1 MKWSFASVGLIMLGL
16 FGIVII
22 MLFNDITVSNEQDYY
37 TLKYATEA
45 SMLESV
51 DVAYYRL
58 TGEIKISQEK
68 FVENFTRRFTET
80 STFGQGNYGINFYQI
95 LEYPAKVSLEI
106 YDKTSGY
113 NIYTYDSEVNTT
125 QPNIINRLSAI
136 LDADLVDLDT
146 NGYVTVAESEYFG
159 KITESSND
167 CHKIE
172 EVVVGKR
179 KDNGKSVYRCIKYD
193 DGGVLFIDSD
203 NKIVRLGNISFP
215 SNDKGGISAG
225 QISGR
230 LGDKFNDSQCEINNS
245 GDVICGDEK
254 QSKYIGCELGN
265 NGKLIGDCQGSFNY
279 DNCAVNKEEQLVC
292 DGEILYEKCS
302 INKEKKLVCNGEIL
316 S

>member
-45 SMLESV
+45 SMLEAV

-113 NIYTYDSEVNTT
+113 NIYTYDSSVKTT

-146 NGYVTVAESEYFG
+146 NGYVTTEESEYFG
-159 KITESSND
+159 KITDVNDD
-167 CHKIE
+167 CHLVR
-172 EVVVGKR
+172 EVIVGKNR
-179 KDNGKSVYRCIKYD
+179 QNGQNVYRCIKD
-193 DGGVLFIDSD
+193 DGGAIFKDD
-203 NKIVRLGNISFP
+203 YGNTVRLGDIIFP
-215 SNDKGGISAG
+215 QNDKGGISAG
-225 QISGR
+225 IISGR
-230 LGDKFNDSQCEINNS
+230 LGNDHLNEQCTIDRS
-245 GDVICGDEK
+245 GKVVCNEK
-254 QSKYIGCELGN
+254 EQSEYGGCQLGQ
-265 NGKLIGDCQGSFNY
+265 NGKLIGDCKGKFNY
-279 DNCAVNKEEQLVC
+279 DECAVNKNNQLVC
-292 DGEILYEKCS
+292 DGEILYEDCS
-302 INKEKKLVCNGEIL
+302 VNKKEQLVCDGKIL